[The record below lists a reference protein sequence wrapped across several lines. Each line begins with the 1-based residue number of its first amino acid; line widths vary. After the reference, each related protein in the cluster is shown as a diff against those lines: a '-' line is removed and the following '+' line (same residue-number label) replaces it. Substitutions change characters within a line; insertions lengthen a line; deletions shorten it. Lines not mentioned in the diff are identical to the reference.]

1 MRKIAVIILAAL
13 MAACTTPAG
22 QGADTLLRQI
32 DSLYAAKAYQQTLD
46 SIESFRL
53 RFPKNVEGRSHGLEV
68 WGKAALAMTRHQV
81 GLTHSARQAPGRQL
95 EMARSHYDRNMLSVK
110 RDSLQARYDVLC
122 AQVRY
127 ILMKQK
133 EYATKQHKNEKV
145 TSRH

>member
-53 RFPKNVEGRSHGLEV
+53 TDS
-68 WGKAALAMTRHQV
+68 AL
-81 GLTHSARQAPGRQL
+81 QATGRQL

>member
-22 QGADTLLRQI
+22 QGADTLLGQI

-53 RFPKNVEGRSHGLEV
+53 RFPKNVEGRSHALEV
-68 WGKAALAMTRHQV
+68 WQKASLDMTRQQV
-81 GLTHSARQAPGRQL
+81 GLTDSALQATGRQL

-145 TSRH
+145 TPRH